1 MGADVRV
8 EACAISHGGL
18 TVEVSEKPEVSQ
30 PGPLAGGTTTTVP
43 RTEVTVTEEGRDI
56 AVLAASPT
64 LGDVVA
70 GLNALGVR
78 PRDLVAILLAMK
90 QAGAL
95 QAEIEVQ

>member
-1 MGADVRV
+1 VRV
-8 EACAISHGGL
+8 AACAISHGGL
-18 TVEVSEKPEVSQ
+18 TVEVSETPEVSQ
-30 PGPLAGGTTTTVP
+30 PGPLAKGDTKVVP
-43 RTEVTVTEEGRDI
+43 RSELTVTEEGSDI
-56 AVLAASPT
+56 VVLPESPT
-64 LGDVVA
+64 LGDVVS